1 MSTRIHRLQQLR
13 ARLENGEALELSPDY
28 RIDFARADV
37 EYLLKLAEAG
47 AEELQGAASAFIEAV
62 DYWKSD
68 AAKWPCCFPV
78 EKIEALRSA
87 LTKHHQTRG
96 EKA

>member
-37 EYLLKLAEAG
+37 EYLLKLAEAWG
-47 AEELQGAASAFIEAV
+47 KAMEIIATARDISRRMPPAEPEAEA
-62 DYWKSD
+62 YF
-68 AAKWPCCFPV
+68 AKQTLAMV
-78 EKIEALRSA
+78 ENA
-87 LTKHHQTRG
+87 LTKYHQARR
-96 EKA
+96 EKP